1 MEKISFTHKETGET
15 VDFYVLEE
23 TRLNG
28 VDYILVTDS
37 QEDDGEALILK
48 DLSSAKYSILKF
60 AERSERRV
68 RSEVPLIV
76 LPHTVTDIT
85 LPPSLLAFI
94 EKEFSHAE
102 KSQISASFS
111 FRVCSEKTVS
121 TSYLGLCLSKELSTL
136 TR

>member
-48 DLSSAKYSILKF
+48 DLSSDGD
-60 AERSERRV
+60 SEALY
-68 RSEVPLIV
+68 EIV
-76 LPHTVTDIT
+76 EDDQELESVMGIFEQLLEDVDLT
-85 LPPSLLAFI
+85 LY
-94 EKEFSHAE
+94 K
-102 KSQISASFS
+102 
-111 FRVCSEKTVS
+111 
-121 TSYLGLCLSKELSTL
+121 
-136 TR
+136 